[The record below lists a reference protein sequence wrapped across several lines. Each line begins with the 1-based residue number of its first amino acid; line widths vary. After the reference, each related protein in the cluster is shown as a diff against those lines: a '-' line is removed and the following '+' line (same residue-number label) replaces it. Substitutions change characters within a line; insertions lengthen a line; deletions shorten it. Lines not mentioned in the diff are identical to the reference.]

1 MGIGNGARRRR
12 RQRRSGTCRK
22 RLIPFRRAPLA
33 GRAFICPALFPKS
46 AASRRLTFPRFS
58 AILYRKKENAKG
70 MDAFCE
76 KAKAV
81 VIGHAVGDAL
91 GVPVEFFRREALEL
105 APVTD
110 MSADERGGIPAGSWS
125 DDTSMSACALDG
137 MTGGKIDYDK
147 IMRNFSAWLT
157 EGKFTPGGV
166 TFGAGNTCV
175 AAIGR
180 YLRGM
185 PYDKCGLSG
194 EYDNGNGSLMRIHP
208 FVLHALF
215 KGMSEEEMLRLTG
228 TASSLIPRAPALGR
242 RLPNLRP
249 RPLRTPLRPRKA
261 IDRKGAEKSGR
272 TAREKSGI
280 CRLPPHF
287 PKGFRGSAP
296 RGNQKRRLRRRYAG
310 SRAVVPAYDRFL
322 SGLRPRSG
330 KPGRGYGHDGRGCGR
345 PRGRA
350 VRL

>member
-1 MGIGNGARRRR
+1 
-12 RQRRSGTCRK
+12 
-22 RLIPFRRAPLA
+22 
-33 GRAFICPALFPKS
+33 
-46 AASRRLTFPRFS
+46 
-58 AILYRKKENAKG
+58 

-137 MTGGKIDYDK
+137 MAGSKIDYDK
-147 IMRNFSAWLT
+147 IMRNFVAWLT

-228 TASSLIPRAPALGR
+228 TASSLTHAHPRSVVGCQIYALVLSALLSAPEKQSIGRGLKRAEELLGKNPEFAAYRRIFRKDFAALPRAEIRSGGYVVDTLEAALWC
-242 RLPNLRP
+242 LFTTDSYPDCVLAAVNLGED
-249 RPLRTPLRPRKA
+249 T
-261 IDRKGAEKSGR
+261 DTTGAV
-272 TAREKSGI
+272 
-280 CRLPPHF
+280 
-287 PKGFRGSAP
+287 
-296 RGNQKRRLRRRYAG
+296 AG
-310 SRAVVPAYDRFL
+310 GLAGALYGYEAVPARWRNALLKRDSL
-322 SGLRPRSG
+322 ENL
-330 KPGRGYGHDGRGCGR
+330 CA
-345 PRGRA
+345 RA
-350 VRL
+350 FADNV